1 MANLKLSELN
11 VNSNAERGDLL
22 YIVDAS
28 AGLSKA
34 ITIQDLVNNLPAG
47 VKITRGDFDIAAGS
61 TSNGAYLSGG
71 QPIET
76 SLSNT
81 FRGKTETL
89 VLELINT
96 DNDPLTFPTSSDDHL
111 SGFGGYTIALSGNSI
126 NGAVPQRLVVKVD
139 ERYIGDNFSV
149 KFVQSGALPIFLSG
163 GPNAQF
169 LTVNNTLSSGP
180 TFPVAI
186 FPDHLPQFPVIELT
200 KLPTS
205 NDSGGSKRF
214 LINHSLSCNGVGTAI
229 GNWNGPL

>member
-96 DNDPLTFPTSSDDHL
+96 L
-111 SGFGGYTIALSGNSI
+111 S
-126 NGAVPQRLVVKVD
+126 
-139 ERYIGDNFSV
+139 YIV
-149 KFVQSGALPIFLSG
+149 
-163 GPNAQF
+163 
-169 LTVNNTLSSGP
+169 
-180 TFPVAI
+180 
-186 FPDHLPQFPVIELT
+186 
-200 KLPTS
+200 
-205 NDSGGSKRF
+205 R
-214 LINHSLSCNGVGTAI
+214 
-229 GNWNGPL
+229 